1 MAVNNSLTPKKT
13 MTDKPVEYKC
23 GEETV
28 KLSPTIIRNYLVNG
42 NGNVTD
48 QEVVMFLNLCRFQ
61 HLNPFLREAY
71 LIKFGNQPAT
81 IVTGKDAITKRAMR
95 NPKFAGQQAGVV
107 IYHQETGEL
116 EYRNGSLLMQNEQ
129 LVGGWAKVYVK
140 GYDVPIEAVVSYQE
154 YVGVKNDGSVNGQW
168 SKKPATMIR
177 KVALVQALR
186 EAFPEDLGGLYAS
199 EEMNIDLDETATAA
213 PVEIPDAPMQDTP
226 MQDAEVFPDM
236 EPAGQQATM
245 DELPGGF

>member
-1 MAVNNSLTPKKT
+1 MAVSNTLRAQKP

-107 IYHQETGEL
+107 IYHQESGEL
-116 EYRNGSLLMQNEQ
+116 EYRNGSLVIQGEQ

-199 EEMNIDLDETATAA
+199 EEMNIDLDETATTA
-213 PVEIPDAPMQDTP
+213 PVEIQDAPMPNVQ
-226 MQDAEVFPDM
+226 QEPDISDP
-236 EPAGQQATM
+236 EELQTTM